1 MSPETLVLVGGVI
14 FATLAIGVVMG
25 LSALGRSEK
34 RQARIAG
41 VVSPYL
47 QNVTVRAVRPSLS
60 QTFARSPLMP
70 KVAALFGIAPELRH
84 HYPLPWWLVLVLSL
98 VAARLGLGMVA
109 VIAGEAIVVA
119 TPVAWLFI
127 ARFMFARFH
136 GQHRR
141 RLFIQLPDALG
152 LVIRATRIGIP
163 ATEAMRTVAKEAPM
177 PTSEEFRK
185 IADRLSI
192 GMPFDRALEE
202 TALKNGVPEYRFFS
216 TAMSLQAQTGGGL
229 SETLENL
236 ADVVRKRVALRAR
249 GLALASEARTSA
261 AILAGLPFGAGGL
274 IALLNPSYAAVLI
287 NDESGQRILA
297 LAIGMLLFGIL
308 SMQGI
313 IKKSLS

>member
-1 MSPETLVLVGGVI
+1 MTPATLILIGGVL
-14 FATLAIGVVMG
+14 FAALAIGVVLG
-25 LSALGRSEK
+25 LSALSRAEK
-34 RQARIAG
+34 RQARLAAT
-41 VVSPYL
+41 VSPYL
-47 QNVTVRAVRPSLS
+47 PDVTVRTARPSLS
-60 QTFARSPLMP
+60 QSVARSALAP
-70 KVAALFGIAPELRH
+70 KAAALLGIAPELRH
-84 HYPLPWWLVLVLSL
+84 HYPLPWWLVLLLSL
-98 VAARLGLGMVA
+98 VAARVACGMVA
-109 VIAGEAIVVA
+109 VLAGDVAVAA
-119 TPVAWLFI
+119 TPVVCLGF
-127 ARFMFARFH
+127 ARVMFARFH
-136 GQHRR
+136 EQHRR

-177 PTSEEFRK
+177 PTAEEFRK

-202 TALKNGVPEYRFFS
+202 TAMRNGVPEYRFFS

-274 IALLNPSYAAVLI
+274 IALLNPSYAAVLV

-297 LAIGMLLFGIL
+297 LAIGMLLFGVF
-308 SMQGI
+308 SMQTI

>member
-1 MSPETLVLVGGVI
+1 MTPATLVLVGGLL
-14 FATLAIGVVMG
+14 FAALAIGVVLG
-25 LSALGRSEK
+25 LSALTRAEK
-34 RQARIAG
+34 RQARMAA

-47 QNVTVRAVRPSLS
+47 QTVTVRATRPSLS
-60 QTFARSPLMP
+60 QTVSRSPL
-70 KVAALFGIAPELRH
+70 AAKAAVFFGIAPELRH

-109 VIAGEAIVVA
+109 VIAGDAILVA
-119 TPVAWLFI
+119 TPAAWLI
-127 ARFMFARFH
+127 LARAMFARFH

-141 RLFIQLPDALG
+141 RLFVQLPDALG

-177 PTSEEFRK
+177 PTAEEFRK

-236 ADVVRKRVALRAR
+236 ADVVRKRVALRSR
-249 GLALASEARTSA
+249 GLALASEHIGRHPVRPALRRGRADRA
-261 AILAGLPFGAGGL
+261 AQSLLRRRAGL
-274 IALLNPSYAAVLI
+274 
-287 NDESGQRILA
+287 
-297 LAIGMLLFGIL
+297 
-308 SMQGI
+308 
-313 IKKSLS
+313 